1 MTRTDKAARRLAAMF
16 LFGGSLHFLAPV
28 WFDKIIPSALPG
40 RTRAYTYLSGVGAL
54 AIGAGLTTPET
65 RRPAAAAAAA
75 FLIGVMPAK
84 IKLARDWLDSDK
96 PRWAKALGVA
106 QLFWQAPLIA
116 DAIKAGTDPQQADA
130 HGS

>member
-1 MTRTDKAARRLAAMF
+1 MQTDMAARRLAAMF
-16 LFGGSLHFLAPV
+16 LFGGSMHFLAPG
-28 WFDKIIPSALPG
+28 WFDKIIPPALPG
-40 RTRAYTYLSGVGAL
+40 RTRTYTYLSGASAL

-84 IKLARDWLDSDK
+84 IKLTRDWLASDK
-96 PRWAKALGVA
+96 PRWAKALGVV

-116 DAIKAGTDPQQADA
+116 DAIKAGSDPEPSPRRPA
-130 HGS
+130 